1 MNLSDDEARLAK
13 GVQILV
19 GHGQAAF
26 AAAFYIL
33 VEPFN
38 VLRVGFLRTFHRGKL
53 IADPVRGIEA
63 ETIRRR
69 SRPSESVVLFMR
81 SHPLIQYSAFQREV
95 Q

>member
-13 GVQILV
+13 GIQILV

-38 VLRVGFLRTFHRGKL
+38 VLRVGFLRAFHRGKL

-63 ETIRRR
+63 ETIRDAAAH
-69 SRPSESVVLFMR
+69 PKSVVFVHALTSFDT
-81 SHPLIQYSAFQREV
+81 V
-95 Q
+95 